1 MTIRDSNIHID
12 NVSLC
17 KMYQRTRFNHIS
29 NFSRLVVA
37 VVVRKLKKK
46 SVEKYVKTKSLR
58 LRFCQNPC
66 FEKSLR
72 LRFDVIFHNIF
83 AYRIL

>member
-12 NVSLC
+12 NVSLY

-37 VVVRKLKKK
+37 VVVRKLKKN
-46 SVEKYVKTKSLR
+46 SVEKNVKTK
-58 LRFCQNPC
+58 
-66 FEKSLR
+66 
-72 LRFDVIFHNIF
+72 IF
-83 AYRIL
+83 ASQILSKSMFRKIFASQI